1 MAIGRLVF
9 SHSRDLDGIVS
20 AALMVRCLRDLKLM
34 LVDYEDISRLIEEIR
49 TATEKGFGEV
59 YVADLALAEFYA
71 EAVLKAAAEAIKE
84 GISIMWFDHHRPPA
98 ELVEEASRHGIIMR
112 LDQSRCSGEI
122 VSEALCGDS
131 ENVLAR
137 LAHDT
142 DFLIFSHPLSR
153 PLAELVTYYYHR
165 GEEWRLIRL
174 AERMAQGVIW
184 DETVEEDWRNAREA
198 IEEEEGR
205 MLSRVVL
212 RNPKGYRIA
221 GSYANTLIPTHTG
234 PLLLVEKMDADL
246 GLVLYETGEFIIAK
260 RRGVTLDCGA
270 LARGVGGG
278 GHPHMA
284 GGWFKDGGSL
294 EGKLRK
300 LLSMMADVIKS
311 PS

>member
-1 MAIGRLVF
+1 MAISRLVF

-20 AALMVRCLRDLKLM
+20 AALMARCLRDLKLA
-34 LVDYEDISRLIEEIR
+34 LVDYGDISRLIEGLKAAGERGIGEI
-49 TATEKGFGEV
+49 

-71 EAVLKAAAEAIKE
+71 DIVLKAAGEAIE
-84 GISIMWFDHHRPPA
+84 RGISIMWFDHHRPPA
-98 ELVEEASRHGIIMR
+98 ELVEEASRLGIVMR

-122 VSEALCGDS
+122 ISEALCGDP
-131 ENVLAR
+131 ENALAK

-142 DFLIFSHPLSR
+142 DFLIFNHPLSK

-184 DETVEEDWRNAREA
+184 DETIEEDWRNARGA

-205 MLSRVVL
+205 LLSRVML
-212 RNPKGYRIA
+212 RDPKGYRVA
-221 GSYANTLIPTHTG
+221 GSYASTLIPTHTG

-246 GLVLYETGEFIIAK
+246 GLVLYETGEFIVAK

-294 EGKLRK
+294 EERLRK
-300 LLSMMADVIKS
+300 LLNIMAEVIKNLS
-311 PS
+311 